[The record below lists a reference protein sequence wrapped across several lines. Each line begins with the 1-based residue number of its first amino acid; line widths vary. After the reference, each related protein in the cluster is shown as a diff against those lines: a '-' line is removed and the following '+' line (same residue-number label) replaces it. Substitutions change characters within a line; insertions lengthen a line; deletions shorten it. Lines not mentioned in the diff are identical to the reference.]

1 MGFSPLSE
9 SVKVPLST
17 VATSTRQTNEQKLV
31 KGIRA
36 TRSTIALKLL
46 MAITGLIFIGYVLL
60 HMYGNLKVF
69 AGQESFDGY
78 AEHLREFGEPILP
91 YAGLLWI
98 IRVVLILALVGH
110 AYAAFKLWNRAANAR
125 SQKYV
130 VKKAVGATLSSRMMR
145 WGGVALL
152 LFIVFHILHLTT
164 RTITPGSDVESPYTR
179 LVAGFQPEYWYVS
192 IIYLLAMG
200 ALAMHLRHG
209 VWSAAQTLGLTNTP
223 QSRKRANLA
232 GYTLAVVIAGGFAL
246 VPLSVIVGI
255 VD

>member
-1 MGFSPLSE
+1 M
-9 SVKVPLST
+9 T
-17 VATSTRQTNEQKLV
+17 VATPTRQNTEPKLV

-46 MAITGLIFIGYVLL
+46 MAVTGIIFIGYVLL

-69 AGQESFDGY
+69 AGQDAFDGY

-98 IRVVLILALVGH
+98 IRVVLILSLFGHVFAAL
-110 AYAAFKLWNRAANAR
+110 KLWARAEKAR
-125 SQKYV
+125 SHKYV
-130 VKKAVGATLSSRMMR
+130 VKKVVGATLSSRVMR

-164 RTITPGSDVESPYTR
+164 HTITPGSDVESPYTR
-179 LVAGFQPEYWYVS
+179 LVAGFQPEFWYVS
-192 IIYLLAMG
+192 VIYLLAMG

-209 VWSAAQTLGLTNTP
+209 VLSACQTLGLTNTA
-223 QSRKRANLA
+223 QSRLRANLA
-232 GYTLAVVIAGGFAL
+232 GYALATVIAVGFAL
-246 VPLSVIVGI
+246 VPLSVLVGI